1 MFDKVSWTSQN
12 KSSVHTH
19 INNFV
24 NAKLDIAQESLF
36 SKRKNNAG
44 RVLPQQGCSARYV
57 AKQMNVLL
65 LRLGLLRFLF

>member
-36 SKRKNNAG
+36 SKRMFLEIENLKKKKNIF
-44 RVLPQQGCSARYV
+44 Y
-57 AKQMNVLL
+57 
-65 LRLGLLRFLF
+65 